1 MEGFY
6 GTMDGVYS
14 KYRFSSGSFLLL
26 ATSSR
31 GEITSNS
38 RCFNTTIKRKFTNSS
53 VINIWIMLYINWKFC
68 NIERDKGVK
77 VQMRQTKKLLPL
89 MLILVLILVACTS
102 GKSFKAE
109 LDYKVSDFSYTNQDN
124 KKVSLKDLKGQ
135 PWLAMFIFTNCTTVC
150 PPMTANMTDIQKDF
164 KEAGLEDYKIVGFS
178 VDPTVDTPEKL
189 KAYLAN
195 YDVPDASKWSLLTG
209 YSQADIEKFAVD
221 SFKTLVK
228 KTDGNDQV
236 IHGTSFMLVDQEGT
250 VVKSYSGVS
259 DVPKDKILVDMESI
273 IKDGK

>member
-1 MEGFY
+1 
-6 GTMDGVYS
+6 
-14 KYRFSSGSFLLL
+14 
-26 ATSSR
+26 
-31 GEITSNS
+31 
-38 RCFNTTIKRKFTNSS
+38 
-53 VINIWIMLYINWKFC
+53 
-68 NIERDKGVK
+68 
-77 VQMRQTKKLLPL
+77 MRQTKKLLPL